1 MTNETTNVNNMIS
14 KIKIDDIV
22 SQDHLL
28 FHDKNTG
35 LAKSLKRDFLISLF
49 ISQHKSLSDKVS
61 YSKNNDYALLP
72 SPNRKWSKEENM
84 LIKRIVSYIFSDF
97 VSDEKYLNSHIKVFY
112 KIIMRTIRDAK

>member
-1 MTNETTNVNNMIS
+1 MTNEITNVNNMIS

-28 FHDKNTG
+28 FHNKNTG
-35 LAKSLKRDFLISLF
+35 LAKSLKRDFLVSLF
-49 ISQHKSLSDKVS
+49 ISQHKSLSNKVS